1 MRKIIWLALAL
12 AFMAFSAANHALA
25 QDSDSND
32 IEKLFESQ
40 DDEELTVP
48 EEKPE
53 VKLPQSV
60 DVKDLSD
67 LAKLA
72 PFDDIAVIQKR
83 FLPKTG
89 RFELFAGPTAIIN
102 DAFFMSVGAVGRAGF
117 YFRERWGVE
126 ATALFLNTS
135 NRAVTQGLKKRGVLA
150 ESLITPES
158 YYGLD
163 VKWTPTYGKMAWRNQ
178 SITPFDLYFSFGLGS
193 TNTTQGSGEPTLH
206 LGTGQIFAQSK
217 SMAWRW
223 DFSWNFF
230 SAEVVVTDDRPGA
243 APGATMKS
251 RSLYNNLFLTIGAS
265 FFFPEATYR

>member
-1 MRKIIWLALAL
+1 MRKIKWLALVL
-12 AFMAFSAANHALA
+12 AFMAPLAANHALA
-25 QDSDSND
+25 QDTDSND
-32 IEKLFESQ
+32 IEKLFESENE
-40 DDEELTVP
+40 EELTVP
-48 EEKPE
+48 DEKPE

-89 RFELFAGPTAIIN
+89 RFELFLGPTAIIN
-102 DAFFMSVGAVGRAGF
+102 DAFFMSVGTVGRAGF
-117 YFRERWGVE
+117 YFRERWGIE
-126 ATALFLNTS
+126 GTALFLNTS
-135 NRAVTQGLKKRGVLA
+135 NRAVTQGLAKRGVRA

-158 YYGLD
+158 FYGLD
-163 VKWTPTYGKMAWRNQ
+163 VKWTPSYGKMAWRNKA
-178 SITPFDLYFSFGLGS
+178 ITPFDLYFSLGLG
-193 TNTTQGSGEPTLH
+193 TTGTTAGASEPTLH

-230 SAEVVVTDDRPGA
+230 SAEASVGGASPGK
-243 APGATMKS
+243 T
-251 RSLYNNLFLTIGAS
+251 RSLYNNLYLTIGAS